1 MFTRAIGT
9 LLCVVGLLV
18 APAQIFARQ
27 QQMTTSA
34 FDFSFPSID
43 GSNLNLSDYR
53 GNALLVVNTASRC
66 GFTPQYTALQT
77 LWSDYRDRGLVV
89 IGVPSDNFGGQEL
102 DSEAEVKEFCEV
114 NFDID
119 FPMTAI
125 TQVKGD
131 SAHPFYKW
139 ANRQVGMMGKPKWNF
154 HKYLIGRDG
163 QIIDWFASTTSPDG
177 EKIRDAVN
185 MALAQ
190 NNPS

>member
-1 MFTRAIGT
+1 MIAKAIGM
-9 LLCVVGLLV
+9 LICVVSMLV
-18 APAQIFARQ
+18 PAQLLARQ
-27 QQMTTSA
+27 QPMTPSA

-43 GSNLNLSDYR
+43 GAQLNLSDYR
-53 GNALLVVNTASRC
+53 GKALLVVNTASRC

-77 LWSDYRDRGLVV
+77 LWSDYRDKGLVV

-102 DSEAEVKEFCEV
+102 DSDAEVKQFCEV

-125 TQVKGD
+125 TQVKGN

-139 ANRQVGMMGKPKWNF
+139 ANEQVGMMGKPKWNF

-163 QIIDWFASTTSPDG
+163 QVIDWFASTTAPDG
-177 EKIRDAVN
+177 DKIRHAVQG
-185 MALAQ
+185 ALAQ
-190 NNPS
+190 DNPS

>member
-1 MFTRAIGT
+1 MIAKAIGM
-9 LLCVVGLLV
+9 LICVVSVLV
-18 APAQIFARQ
+18 PAQLLARQ
-27 QQMTTSA
+27 QHMTPSA

-43 GSNLNLSDYR
+43 GAQLNLSDYR
-53 GNALLVVNTASRC
+53 GKALLVVNTASRC

-77 LWSDYRDRGLVV
+77 LWSDYRDKGLVV

-102 DSEAEVKEFCEV
+102 DSDAEVKQFCEV

-125 TQVKGD
+125 TQVKGN

-139 ANRQVGMMGKPKWNF
+139 ANEQVGMVGKPKWNF

-163 QIIDWFASTTSPDG
+163 QVIDWFASTTAPDG
-177 EKIRDAVN
+177 DKIRHAVQG
-185 MALAQ
+185 ALAQ
-190 NNPS
+190 DNPS

>member
-1 MFTRAIGT
+1 MFKTAIGMFV
-9 LLCVVGLLV
+9 CVASLLV
-18 APAQIFARQ
+18 LAQLFARQ
-27 QQMTTSA
+27 QHMTPSA

-43 GSNLNLSDYR
+43 GTQLNLSDYE
-53 GNALLVVNTASRC
+53 GSALLVVNTASRC
-66 GFTPQYTALQT
+66 GFTPQYTGLQT
-77 LWSDYRDRGLVV
+77 LWSDYRDKGLVV

-102 DSEAEVKEFCEV
+102 DSEAEVKQFCEV

-139 ANRQVGMMGKPKWNF
+139 ANGQVGMMGKPKWNF

-163 QIIDWFASTTSPDG
+163 QIRDWFASTTAPDG
-177 EKIRDAVN
+177 DKIRHAVQE
-185 MALAQ
+185 ALAQ